1 MLFFGRWFDMF
12 HTPQKVLSTQFHT
25 SHIGYDK
32 CLGLK
37 LINTKKE
44 PIGLLGV
51 VFITIKKA

>member
-1 MLFFGRWFDMF
+1 MLFFGRRFDMF
-12 HTPQKVLSTQFHT
+12 HTPKKILSTLHT

-37 LINTKKE
+37 PINTKKE

-51 VFITIKKA
+51 VVITIKKA